1 MAHLLAALCSNQ
13 SEQRPAAFLAIGDV
27 ALACSST
34 VRQARGLPGAL
45 LPQPRERGCSTLAA
59 PPGLPHL
66 PQYSPSG
73 GAPTASLA
81 DLQLA
86 SALLA
91 STPHA
96 TGSGGGINGLD
107 MGSSPSLTDWAAG
120 SSICVVRDRRGSS
133 VVSNSGAAWREHSRS
148 IAMSTGGGG
157 GGGGSPTDIVEC
169 ATAISAWARAGSSNP
184 LTPLLPAI
192 LKEVRDSLGGRK
204 GRSAKGSCVEALVCV
219 AKLAEALGPELG
231 PFSDDLFPFLF
242 GCPLSIALV
251 HALQSMA
258 DHIPTLLPALQ
269 ERLLDVLTL
278 TLAPK
283 QSSFSEWLQL
293 SVQEQVASST
303 HALTAAAQPE
313 PERNASP
320 TEHMQGANSG
330 GASTLALAL
339 TTLGSF
345 GGGEWRGIEAQVLE
359 FGRRCAS
366 MFLDAEQV
374 RTT

>member
-59 PPGLPHL
+59 PPGLPHS

-120 SSICVVRDRRGSS
+120 SSIYVVRDRRGSS
-133 VVSNSGAAWREHSRS
+133 IFSNSGAVWREQSRS
-148 IAMSTGGGG
+148 IAMSTEGGR
-157 GGGGSPTDIVEC
+157 GGGSPTAIVEC

-204 GRSAKGSCVEALVCV
+204 GRSAKGSCVEALMCV

-242 GCPLSIALV
+242 GSPLSTALV

-269 ERLLDVLTL
+269 ARLLDALTL

-303 HALTAAAQPE
+303 HALTAAAQAE
-313 PERNASP
+313 PERSASP
-320 TEHMQGANSG
+320 TENMQGANAG
-330 GASTLALAL
+330 GVSTLALAL

-359 FGRRCAS
+359 FAHRCAS
-366 MFLDAEQV
+366 IFLDAEQAQI
-374 RTT
+374 

>member
-59 PPGLPHL
+59 PPGLPHS

-96 TGSGGGINGLD
+96 TGSGGGGEGLA

-120 SSICVVRDRRGSS
+120 ASTCVVRPAWFVDVRGSICVVRDRRGSS
-133 VVSNSGAAWREHSRS
+133 VVSNSGAAWREHGRS
-148 IAMSTGGGG
+148 MAMSTGKV
-157 GGGGSPTDIVEC
+157 GGSPTAIVEC

-242 GCPLSIALV
+242 GSPLSTALV

-258 DHIPTLLPALQ
+258 DHIPSLLPALQ
-269 ERLLDVLTL
+269 ARLLDLLTT

-303 HALTAAAQPE
+303 HALTVAAQAE
-313 PERNASP
+313 PERSASP

-345 GGGEWRGIEAQVLE
+345 GGGALPITVGD
-359 FGRRCAS
+359 
-366 MFLDAEQV
+366 M
-374 RTT
+374 